1 MSGKKKPSLGKKI
14 ANSRF
19 VNRFVAKLLANYVRL
34 VWITT
39 RWESEGFDE
48 MRTALKQGP
57 IIVVL
62 WHQRL
67 LMAPYLFDLS
77 AGRICSL
84 TSEAKGGRMAGL
96 VQTEFGFET
105 IAMPK
110 GEGGFSMSR
119 EVLRKMREGVSVGI
133 AVDGTTGPARVAK
146 TAPLLWAR
154 ATGCPIFVAAFATK
168 RHKIFDASWD
178 QAMIAWPFNKGVRI
192 CERWTETVPRKVT
205 ESEMEELRQRLE
217 VSLDEVTKCVDE
229 KLGIDV
235 PRTRPQNEQ

>member
-1 MSGKKKPSLGKKI
+1 MAKKKKSLIKKI
-14 ANSRF
+14 GNSAF
-19 VNRFVAKLLANYVRL
+19 VTRAIAKILANYVRL

-39 RWESEGFDE
+39 KWHSEGFQE
-48 MRTALKQGP
+48 MRAALKDGP

-84 TSEAKGGRMAGL
+84 TAEAKGGRMAGM
-96 VQTEFGFET
+96 VQQEFGFET

-119 EVLRKMREGVSVGI
+119 EVLRRMRTGVSVGI

-154 ATGCPIFVAAFATK
+154 ATGRPIFVAAFATK
-168 RHKIFDASWD
+168 RHKVVENSWD
-178 QAMIAWPFNKGVRI
+178 KAIIAWPFNTGVRI
-192 CERWTETVPRKVT
+192 CERWNVDVPRKVN
-205 ESEMEELRQRLE
+205 EDEMEQLRQKLE
-217 VSLDEVTKCVDE
+217 ASLDDVTARVDQ
-229 KLGIDV
+229 KLGVTI
-235 PRTRPQNEQ
+235 PPT

>member
-14 ANSRF
+14 ANSRV
-19 VNRFVAKLLANYVRL
+19 VNRIVAKILANYVRL

-48 MRTALKQGP
+48 MRAALKKGP

-67 LMAPYLFDLS
+67 LMAPYLFDLK

-110 GEGGFSMSR
+110 GAGGFSMSR

-168 RHKIFDASWD
+168 RHKVFESSWD
-178 QAMIAWPFNKGVRI
+178 QAIVAWPFNKGVRY
-192 CERWTETVPRKVT
+192 CERWPHTVPRKV
-205 ESEMEELRQRLE
+205 SDDEMERLRLQLE
-217 VSLDEVTKCVDE
+217 VSLDDITARVDA
-229 KLGIDV
+229 KLGIDIS
-235 PRTRPQNEQ
+235 RTRPHD

>member
-1 MSGKKKPSLGKKI
+1 MSGKKKQSFGKKI
-14 ANSRF
+14 ANSR
-19 VNRFVAKLLANYVRL
+19 VVTRIVTKILANYVRL
-34 VWITT
+34 VWVTT
-39 RWESEGFDE
+39 RWQSEGFDE
-48 MRTALKQGP
+48 MRAALKEGP

-110 GEGGFSMSR
+110 GKGGFAMSR
-119 EVLRKMREGVSVGI
+119 EVLRKMHEGVSVGI
-133 AVDGTTGPARVAK
+133 AVDGTTGPARIAK

-154 ATGCPIFVAAFATK
+154 STGRPIFVAAFSIK
-168 RHKIFDASWD
+168 RHKIVSSSWD
-178 QAMIAWPFNKGVRI
+178 KAVVAWPFNSGVRM
-192 CERWTETVPRKVT
+192 CERWPHEVPRKVT
-205 ESEMEELRQRLE
+205 EDEMETLRLQLE
-217 VSLDEVTKCVDE
+217 TSLDDITERVD
-229 KLGIDV
+229 KGLGISV
-235 PRTRPQNEQ
+235 PR

>member
-1 MSGKKKPSLGKKI
+1 MSGKKKQSLGKKI
-14 ANSRF
+14 ANSRVF
-19 VNRFVAKLLANYVRL
+19 NRIVAKVLANYVRF
-34 VWITT
+34 VWLTT
-39 RWESEGFDE
+39 RWESEGFED
-48 MRTALKQGP
+48 MRAALKNGP

-67 LMAPYLFDLS
+67 LMAPYLFDLK

-168 RHKIFDASWD
+168 RHKIFGASWD
-178 QAMIAWPFNKGVRI
+178 QAMVAWPFNKGVRY
-192 CERWTETVPRKVT
+192 CERWPHDVPRKVS
-205 ESEMEELRQRLE
+205 EVEMERLRLQLE
-217 VSLDEVTKCVDE
+217 ISLDEITERVDA
-229 KLGIDV
+229 KLGINV
-235 PRTRPQNEQ
+235 PRTRPHD